1 MRKLLFDLDRT
12 LWKCT
17 VEYHPKLKMPYVYEE
32 TKEVLAHLQDKGYS
46 MNITSRSSEPEKCHY
61 FLDTL
66 FPKIHFDRRAIYPT
80 RFNKLKH
87 IADVRAS
94 NGKFIMFDDEK
105 HILDTVSKMY
115 PEALTIL
122 CDEPLN
128 WELIKNI

>member
-17 VEYHPKLKMPYVYEE
+17 VECHPKLKLPLVHKE
-32 TKEVLAHLQDKGYS
+32 TKAVLIYLQNKGYS
-46 MNITSRSSEPEKCHY
+46 LNITSRSSEPEKCIY
-61 FLDTL
+61 FLNAL
-66 FPKIHFDRRAIYPT
+66 FPEIHFERKAIYPT
-80 RFNKLKH
+80 KLNKLKH

-105 HILDTVSKMY
+105 YILDTVSKMY

-122 CDEPLN
+122 CDQPLN
-128 WELIKNI
+128 WDLIKDI